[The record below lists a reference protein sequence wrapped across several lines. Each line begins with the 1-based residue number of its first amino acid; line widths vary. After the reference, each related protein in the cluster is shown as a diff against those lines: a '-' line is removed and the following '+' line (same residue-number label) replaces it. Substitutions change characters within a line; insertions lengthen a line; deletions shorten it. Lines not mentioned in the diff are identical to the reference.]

1 MKSLK
6 SIVGSDTSYSAQLA
20 TPQTHLKQDQQEMQ
34 ATRRNIEIAIKGKWI
49 TVPALEVNGK
59 NIVVGGKWI
68 RIARVEAE
76 EWLESELED
85 PQRCVQ
91 VLKQQ
96 RSADLQ
102 ADILS
107 FAQKPP
113 DIHRKYQFPV
123 EWDSVAAVCLTS
135 FQEWWDGLPQETRKN
150 VRRAQKRGVVV
161 QVRTLDD
168 ALIRDLQILN
178 NDSPVRQGK
187 VFTHYGKTIDQVKKD
202 QAAFLDRCDYICA
215 YHEKELI
222 GVVKLIYRGEVAS
235 ILTFLPKASHH
246 DKRPA
251 NAIMAKAVE
260 LCEQKGI
267 HYLTFGKFNY
277 GNKHHTPLREFK
289 IRNGFG
295 EIRVPHYYVPL
306 TVKGAISVRLKLH
319 RGLLGLLPHGVITFL
334 VNTRA
339 KLHAFKQQPV

>member
-6 SIVGSDTSYSAQLA
+6 SIVGSDTSYSTQLE
-20 TPQTHLKQDQQEMQ
+20 TPQTHLQRDQQEMQ

-113 DIHRKYQFPV
+113 AIHRKYQFPV

>member
-6 SIVGSDTSYSAQLA
+6 SIVGSDTSYSAHLA
-20 TPQTHLKQDQQEMQ
+20 TPQTHLKQDHQEMQ

-123 EWDSVAAVCLTS
+123 EWDSVAAICLTS

-168 ALIRDLQILN
+168 DLIRDLQILN

>member
-1 MKSLK
+1 M
-6 SIVGSDTSYSAQLA
+6 
-20 TPQTHLKQDQQEMQ
+20 PQAHLKEGHQEMQ

-135 FQEWWDGLPQETRKN
+135 FQDWWDGLPQETRKN